1 MVDIYGLKPSI
12 NTSYYITNILMLF
25 WKVYEYFL
33 NMIKVFLNFLK
44 NFKVVFEVLIF
55 FFQKKIKNINETFK
69 LIKSIFLKLFWNLRC
84 IFETSVS
91 YRTKD
96 KVIF

>member
-55 FFQKKIKNINETFK
+55 FFKKK
-69 LIKSIFLKLFWNLRC
+69 LKILMKLLN
-84 IFETSVS
+84 
-91 YRTKD
+91 
-96 KVIF
+96 